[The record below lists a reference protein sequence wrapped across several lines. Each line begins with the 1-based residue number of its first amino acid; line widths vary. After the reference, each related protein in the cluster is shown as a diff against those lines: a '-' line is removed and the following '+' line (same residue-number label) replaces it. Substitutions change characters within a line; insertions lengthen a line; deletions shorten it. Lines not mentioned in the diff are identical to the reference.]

1 MAIDAQKHVG
11 LASEPRVVEVERGFL
26 KFFAKA
32 TGETDPIYFDE
43 AAARAAGHPDILMPP
58 TYVFS
63 LRLADPALVG
73 DVFDPVNGMGV
84 DMRRVLHGQQSFTYH
99 RPIYAGERLELVT
112 TTTDIYEKEG
122 GALQFIVQET
132 RCTNSAKQLCVE
144 ARQVTVVR
152 NG

>member
-1 MAIDAQKHVG
+1 MIDAGRHVG
-11 LASEPRVVEVERGFL
+11 VVSEPRVVEVERGFL

-32 TGETDPIYFDE
+32 TGETNPIYFDE
-43 AAARAAGHPDILMPP
+43 TVAREAGHRDIPAPP

-63 LRLADPALVG
+63 LQLSAPARAG
-73 DVFDPVNGMGV
+73 DLFDPVGGLGA
-84 DMRRVLHGQQSFTYH
+84 DMRRILHGEQGFTYH
-99 RPIYAGERLELVT
+99 QPIYAGDRLELVT
-112 TTTDIYEKEG
+112 TTTDIFEKKG

-132 RCTNSAKQLCVE
+132 RCTNAREELCVE

>member
-1 MAIDAQKHVG
+1 MAIDAQQHIGVV
-11 LASEPRVVEVERGFL
+11 SEPRVVEVERGFL

-32 TGETDPIYFDE
+32 TGETNPIYFDE

-63 LRLADPALVG
+63 LQLSAPAARG
-73 DVFDPVNGMGV
+73 DVFDPVGGLGV
-84 DMRRVLHGQQSFTYH
+84 DMRRVLHGEESFTYH
-99 RPIYAGERLELVT
+99 HPIYAGNRLELVT
-112 TTTDIYEKEG
+112 TTTDIYDKKG

-132 RCTNSAKQLCVE
+132 RCTNGANALCVE

-152 NG
+152 HG